1 MKNGIINVYKERG
14 FTSFDVVAK
23 LRGILHEKKIG
34 HTGTLDPDATG
45 VLPVCVGNATKVCE
59 LLTDKDKV
67 YEAVL
72 HLGLTTDTLD
82 ASGTVL
88 EDHSAAAAE
97 LTEEAVREAI
107 LHFVG
112 TYDQIPPMYS
122 ALKVNGKKLC
132 DLARSGVTVERRAR
146 AVTIYSIDIIEM
158 ELPLVTLRVHCSKGT
173 YIRSLCADIGERLG
187 VGARM
192 DSLVRTKVSTFTLE
206 NAHTLAEIEDYR
218 DREALDEIMT
228 PVDAVFP
235 GLPKLQVKQ
244 EAVRLLK
251 NGNRLQ
257 ERDFESGGSMV
268 CHTIDGEGATQASGI
283 QAEILDSQKDWAL
296 VYDDQCVFCAVYQH
310 LPETDAYKPLKMF
323 L

>member
-45 VLPVCVGNATKVCE
+45 VLPVCVGNATKVCA

-82 ASGTVL
+82 ASGTVVK
-88 EDHSAAAAE
+88 DCSAAAAA
-97 LTEEAVREAI
+97 LTEEEVREAI
-107 LHFVG
+107 LQFVG

-132 DLARSGVTVERRAR
+132 DLARSGIEVERKAR
-146 AVTIYSIDIIEM
+146 KVTIFSIDILKM
-158 ELPLVTLRVHCSKGT
+158 ELPLVTMRVHCSKGT
-173 YIRSLCADIGERLG
+173 YIRSLCADIGEQLG
-187 VGARM
+187 VGGRM
-192 DSLVRTKVSTFTLE
+192 DSLVRTRVSAFTLE
-206 NAHTLAEIEDYR
+206 NSHTLAEIEDYR
-218 DREALDEIMT
+218 DRGALEEIMM
-228 PVDAVFP
+228 PVDAVFERM
-235 GLPKLQVKQ
+235 PKRQVKP
-244 EAVRLLK
+244 EAARLLM
-251 NGNRLQ
+251 NGNRLTEQ
-257 ERDFESGGSMV
+257 DFEAGVPFAGMAGLNQDSEKDMV
-268 CHTIDGEGATQASGI
+268 LI
-283 QAEILDSQKDWAL
+283 
-296 VYDDQCVFCAVYQH
+296 YDDQGTFRAVYQY
-310 LPETDAYKPLKMF
+310 LKDLGVYKPVKMF